1 MRRKQLYAI
10 ILAGALAASSA
21 PAAVFAAEGDVAATA
36 ETSEENPVDGETAA
50 ATEAPAEE
58 TPADTTAATET
69 PAEQAPAQEAAA
81 ATEAP
86 TQEAA
91 PSEQTQQTT
100 EETPAVQETPAAE
113 TGETTETE
121 GETEEL
127 ALGETTEQTAISITM
142 KAAEEGAEDKKVRYF
157 DTLQHAIDAA
167 PEYNAETNRGATVIE
182 VSGQIELE
190 NTVTVK
196 ANKKVCIRATN
207 AVTISRKAG
216 TLTADM
222 FQVSGENAELQ
233 FDVKED
239 AENASLTV
247 SGSLDEANTQ
257 VADGSIV
264 KVSEKGAFGIGTGV
278 TLEDNNTTASGGAIT
293 CDGGKVLLGGG
304 IVTANKGA
312 KGGVYSNTTVCVKG
326 GIIVKDNKNNQDAV
340 ANVFVELAA
349 DSIELAV
356 KVVGAFTETASI
368 GYTDAAP
375 AAGKNIITIG
385 EEEDG
390 NPLVTADEFKTAVTK
405 FLYDDSTKF
414 AFADLADGANTVAL
428 KEITTPEPEP
438 EPPKSTFKLVPK
450 QVQSSDWVDYS
461 TVTVSFN
468 TNEKCKYYVKYANSD
483 VIPKAEFDENKYKD
497 IIKTVDK
504 AGDVSFKPNNVPD
517 GDKAILVYA
526 KSEESGEIQSCKI
539 VLQNRPK
546 KAEVPF
552 KLSQEGNDTWLKNN
566 SKVLKELKLK
576 ATHNCKY
583 YYKVVPSGTTA
594 KSLKYNS
601 KEAKYSAKANET
613 FYIQNYEVKDADAA
627 LAILAKSTVDGTQQK
642 IVVEFKNRP
651 SVREAKKYS
660 VTDNKISGFENP
672 LKFFPSKLYTFT
684 VTEAG
689 MDNKNAVAGDERY
702 EYLYWSMSPE
712 GKNAQT
718 KKQIMSAK
726 GISDE
731 KEYPLYVFF
740 QKYRCNGEKWVKVG
754 SPEVLKTSFTSA
766 GYTKEELKAY
776 LEEQKEEGNEV
787 PGYENYPGV
796 GDDTGSGDDADA
808 ELTATAA
815 ASEKDAGSKSKSAV
829 STADESPIGTMS
841 ALAALSL
848 LAGGYIVVRK
858 RKKEE
863 L

>member
-58 TPADTTAATET
+58 TPADTTAATEA

-86 TQEAA
+86 AQEAA

-113 TGETTETE
+113 TSETTETE

-127 ALGETTEQTAISITM
+127 APGETTDQTAISITL
-142 KAAEEGAEDKKVRYF
+142 KATEEGQEDKVRYF

-233 FDVKED
+233 FDVKEG

-257 VADGSIV
+257 VVDGSIV

-278 TLEDNNTTASGGAIT
+278 TLKDNNTSADGGAIT
-293 CDGGKVLLGGG
+293 NKDGNVVLYGGTITGNTGVKGGG
-304 IVTANKGA
+304 IYTNTSINVQGTVVVNENKRGTEVSNICLDGATTMINVTDVLTGSDISFAHLNEADALTVVKAGVNSAGTALTADNFKTVIDANDE
-312 KGGVYSNTTVCVKG
+312 SNSQIKYEN
-326 GIIVKDNKNNQDAV
+326 KDAYTLN
-340 ANVFVELAA
+340 LAA
-349 DSIELAV
+349 DNLSAV
-356 KVVGAFTETASI
+356 LKKTEPVDPNPNPNPNPDPDSKP
-368 GYTDAAP
+368 DD
-375 AAGKNIITIG
+375 GKDDTKKESDSFKSEYKIT
-385 EEEDG
+385 
-390 NPLVTADEFKTAVTK
+390 K
-405 FLYDDSTKF
+405 
-414 AFADLADGANTVAL
+414 
-428 KEITTPEPEP
+428 
-438 EPPKSTFKLVPK
+438 
-450 QVQSSDWVDYS
+450 WVDYS
-461 TVTVSFN
+461 SLKMQVVSNKNCTAYFTLRKKNNTVSAVNTKTAKKVTLTAGKAQPLNMTLPGDSEYMLVGYYVFSDNSNKLESYTITGRPEKVRDPEKHTVDECTVT
-468 TNEKCKYYVKYANSD
+468 
-483 VIPKAEFDENKYKD
+483 
-497 IIKTVDK
+497 
-504 AGDVSFKPNNVPD
+504 G
-517 GDKAILVYA
+517 L
-526 KSEESGEIQSCKI
+526 ES
-539 VLQNRPK
+539 
-546 KAEVPF
+546 
-552 KLSQEGNDTWLKNN
+552 
-566 SKVLKELKLK
+566 
-576 ATHNCKY
+576 
-583 YYKVVPSGTTA
+583 
-594 KSLKYNS
+594 
-601 KEAKYSAKANET
+601 
-613 FYIQNYEVKDADAA
+613 
-627 LAILAKSTVDGTQQK
+627 
-642 IVVEFKNRP
+642 
-651 SVREAKKYS
+651 
-660 VTDNKISGFENP
+660 P
-672 LKFFPSKLYTFT
+672 LKFYPKMFYEFSATGAGQNSDKTP
-684 VTEAG
+684 VT
-689 MDNKNAVAGDERY
+689 GDEKY
-702 EYLYWSMSPE
+702 GPLYWSTH
-712 GKNAQT
+712 KNPTA
-718 KKQIMSAK
+718 KQQNKEWKIGSAK
-726 GISDE
+726 GISE
-731 KEYPLYVFF
+731 AGTYTMYVFF
-740 QKYRCNGEKWVKVG
+740 QKYTYKSDKWVEGKIESKAVQFQAA
-754 SPEVLKTSFTSA
+754 EI
-766 GYTKEELKAY
+766 TKDEW
-776 LEEQKEEGNEV
+776 
-787 PGYENYPGV
+787 ENYETENNITPV
-796 GDDTGSGDDADA
+796 PYNGDDTGSGDDADA
-808 ELTATAA
+808 ELTATAE

-863 L
+863 Q

>member
-50 ATEAPAEE
+50 ATEAPAEQ
-58 TPADTTAATET
+58 TPADATAATEA

-86 TQEAA
+86 AQEAA
-91 PSEQTQQTT
+91 PAEQTQQTT

-113 TGETTETE
+113 TSETTETE

-127 ALGETTEQTAISITM
+127 APGETTEQTAISITL
-142 KAAEEGAEDKKVRYF
+142 KATEEGQEDKVRYF

-257 VADGSIV
+257 VVDGSIV

-278 TLEDNNTTASGGAIT
+278 TLKDNNTRADGGAIT
-293 CDGGKVLLGGG
+293 NKDGNVVLYGGTITGNTGVKGGG
-304 IVTANKGA
+304 IYTNTSINVQGTVVVNENKRGTEVSNICLDGATTMINVTDVLTGSDISFAHLNEADALTVVKAGVNSAGTALTADNFKTVIDANDESKSQI
-312 KGGVYSNTTVCVKG
+312 KYEN
-326 GIIVKDNKNNQDAV
+326 KDAYTLN
-340 ANVFVELAA
+340 LAA
-349 DSIELAV
+349 DNLSAV
-356 KVVGAFTETASI
+356 LKKTGSVDPNPNPNPDPDPDTKP
-368 GYTDAAP
+368 DD
-375 AAGKNIITIG
+375 GKDDTKKESDSFKSEYKIT
-385 EEEDG
+385 
-390 NPLVTADEFKTAVTK
+390 K
-405 FLYDDSTKF
+405 
-414 AFADLADGANTVAL
+414 
-428 KEITTPEPEP
+428 
-438 EPPKSTFKLVPK
+438 
-450 QVQSSDWVDYS
+450 WVDYS
-461 TVTVSFN
+461 SLKMQVVSNKNCTAYFTLRKKNNTVSAVNTKTAKKVTLTAGKAQPLNMTLPGDSEYMLVGYYVFSDNSNKLESYTITGRPEKVRDPEKHTVDECTVT
-468 TNEKCKYYVKYANSD
+468 
-483 VIPKAEFDENKYKD
+483 
-497 IIKTVDK
+497 
-504 AGDVSFKPNNVPD
+504 G
-517 GDKAILVYA
+517 L
-526 KSEESGEIQSCKI
+526 ES
-539 VLQNRPK
+539 
-546 KAEVPF
+546 
-552 KLSQEGNDTWLKNN
+552 
-566 SKVLKELKLK
+566 
-576 ATHNCKY
+576 
-583 YYKVVPSGTTA
+583 
-594 KSLKYNS
+594 
-601 KEAKYSAKANET
+601 
-613 FYIQNYEVKDADAA
+613 
-627 LAILAKSTVDGTQQK
+627 
-642 IVVEFKNRP
+642 
-651 SVREAKKYS
+651 
-660 VTDNKISGFENP
+660 P
-672 LKFFPSKLYTFT
+672 LKFYPKMFYEFSATGAGQNSDKTP
-684 VTEAG
+684 VT
-689 MDNKNAVAGDERY
+689 GDEKY
-702 EYLYWSMSPE
+702 VPLYWSTH
-712 GKNAQT
+712 KNPTA
-718 KKQIMSAK
+718 KQQNKEWKIGSAK
-726 GISDE
+726 GISE
-731 KEYPLYVFF
+731 AGTYTMYVFF
-740 QKYRCNGEKWVKVG
+740 QKYTYKSDKWVEGKIESKAVQFQAA
-754 SPEVLKTSFTSA
+754 EI
-766 GYTKEELKAY
+766 TKDEW
-776 LEEQKEEGNEV
+776 
-787 PGYENYPGV
+787 ENYETENNITPV
-796 GDDTGSGDDADA
+796 PYNGDDTGSGDDADA
-808 ELTATAA
+808 ELTATAE

>member
-58 TPADTTAATET
+58 TPADTTAATEA

-86 TQEAA
+86 AQEAA

-113 TGETTETE
+113 TSETTETE

-127 ALGETTEQTAISITM
+127 APGETTDQTAISITL
-142 KAAEEGAEDKKVRYF
+142 KATEEGQEDKVRYF

-233 FDVKED
+233 FDVKEG

-257 VADGSIV
+257 VVDGSIV

-278 TLEDNNTTASGGAIT
+278 TLKDNNTSADGGAIT
-293 CDGGKVLLGGG
+293 NKDGNVVLYGGTITGNTGVKGGG
-304 IVTANKGA
+304 IYTNTSINVQGTVVVNENKRGTEVSNICLDGATTMINVTDVLTGSDISFAHLNEADALTVVKAGVNSAGTALTADNFKTVIDANDE
-312 KGGVYSNTTVCVKG
+312 SNSQIKYEN
-326 GIIVKDNKNNQDAV
+326 KDAYTLN
-340 ANVFVELAA
+340 LAA
-349 DSIELAV
+349 DNLSAV
-356 KVVGAFTETASI
+356 LKKTEPVDPNPNPNPNPDPDSKP
-368 GYTDAAP
+368 DD
-375 AAGKNIITIG
+375 GKDDTKKESDSFKSEYKIT
-385 EEEDG
+385 
-390 NPLVTADEFKTAVTK
+390 K
-405 FLYDDSTKF
+405 
-414 AFADLADGANTVAL
+414 
-428 KEITTPEPEP
+428 
-438 EPPKSTFKLVPK
+438 
-450 QVQSSDWVDYS
+450 WVDYS
-461 TVTVSFN
+461 SLKMQVVSNKNCTAYFTLRKKNNTVSAVNTKTAKKVTLTAGKAQPLNMTLPGDSEYMLVGYYVFSDNSNKLESYTITGRPEKVRDPEKHTVDECTVT
-468 TNEKCKYYVKYANSD
+468 
-483 VIPKAEFDENKYKD
+483 
-497 IIKTVDK
+497 
-504 AGDVSFKPNNVPD
+504 G
-517 GDKAILVYA
+517 L
-526 KSEESGEIQSCKI
+526 ES
-539 VLQNRPK
+539 
-546 KAEVPF
+546 
-552 KLSQEGNDTWLKNN
+552 
-566 SKVLKELKLK
+566 
-576 ATHNCKY
+576 
-583 YYKVVPSGTTA
+583 
-594 KSLKYNS
+594 
-601 KEAKYSAKANET
+601 
-613 FYIQNYEVKDADAA
+613 
-627 LAILAKSTVDGTQQK
+627 
-642 IVVEFKNRP
+642 
-651 SVREAKKYS
+651 
-660 VTDNKISGFENP
+660 P
-672 LKFFPSKLYTFT
+672 LKFYPKMFYEFSATGAGQNSDKTP
-684 VTEAG
+684 VT
-689 MDNKNAVAGDERY
+689 GDEKY
-702 EYLYWSMSPE
+702 VPLYWSTH
-712 GKNAQT
+712 KNPTA
-718 KKQIMSAK
+718 KQQNKEWKIGSAK
-726 GISDE
+726 GISE
-731 KEYPLYVFF
+731 AGTYTMYVFF
-740 QKYRCNGEKWVKVG
+740 QKYTYKSDKWVEGKIESKAVQFQAA
-754 SPEVLKTSFTSA
+754 EI
-766 GYTKEELKAY
+766 TKDEW
-776 LEEQKEEGNEV
+776 
-787 PGYENYPGV
+787 ENYETENNITPV
-796 GDDTGSGDDADA
+796 PYNGDDTGSGDDADA
-808 ELTATAA
+808 ELTATAE

-863 L
+863 Q

>member
-58 TPADTTAATET
+58 TPAEETPADTTAATEA

-86 TQEAA
+86 AQEAA

-113 TGETTETE
+113 TSETTETE

-127 ALGETTEQTAISITM
+127 APGETTDQTAISITL
-142 KAAEEGAEDKKVRYF
+142 KATEEGQEDKVRYF

-233 FDVKED
+233 FDVKEG

-257 VADGSIV
+257 VVDGSIV

-278 TLEDNNTTASGGAIT
+278 TLKDNNTSADGGAIT
-293 CDGGKVLLGGG
+293 NKDGNVVLYGGTITGNTGVKGGG
-304 IVTANKGA
+304 IYTNTSINVQGTVVVNENKRGTEVSNICLDGATTMINVTDVLTGSDISFAHLNEADALTVVKAGVNSAGTALTADNFKTVIDANDE
-312 KGGVYSNTTVCVKG
+312 SNSQIKYEN
-326 GIIVKDNKNNQDAV
+326 KDAYTLN
-340 ANVFVELAA
+340 LAA
-349 DSIELAV
+349 DNLSAV
-356 KVVGAFTETASI
+356 LKKTEPV
-368 GYTDAAP
+368 DP
-375 AAGKNIITIG
+375 NPNPNPNPDPDPKPDDGKDDTKKESDSFKSEYKIT
-385 EEEDG
+385 
-390 NPLVTADEFKTAVTK
+390 K
-405 FLYDDSTKF
+405 
-414 AFADLADGANTVAL
+414 
-428 KEITTPEPEP
+428 
-438 EPPKSTFKLVPK
+438 
-450 QVQSSDWVDYS
+450 WVDYS
-461 TVTVSFN
+461 SLKMQVVSNKNCTAYFTLRKKNNTVSAVNTKTAKKVTLTAGKAQPLNMTLPGDSEYMLVGYYVFSDNSNKLESYTITGRPEKVRDPEKHTVDECTVT
-468 TNEKCKYYVKYANSD
+468 
-483 VIPKAEFDENKYKD
+483 
-497 IIKTVDK
+497 
-504 AGDVSFKPNNVPD
+504 G
-517 GDKAILVYA
+517 L
-526 KSEESGEIQSCKI
+526 ES
-539 VLQNRPK
+539 
-546 KAEVPF
+546 
-552 KLSQEGNDTWLKNN
+552 
-566 SKVLKELKLK
+566 
-576 ATHNCKY
+576 
-583 YYKVVPSGTTA
+583 
-594 KSLKYNS
+594 
-601 KEAKYSAKANET
+601 
-613 FYIQNYEVKDADAA
+613 
-627 LAILAKSTVDGTQQK
+627 
-642 IVVEFKNRP
+642 
-651 SVREAKKYS
+651 
-660 VTDNKISGFENP
+660 P
-672 LKFFPSKLYTFT
+672 LKFYPKMFYEFSATGAGQNSDKTP
-684 VTEAG
+684 VT
-689 MDNKNAVAGDERY
+689 GDEKY
-702 EYLYWSMSPE
+702 VPLYWSTH
-712 GKNAQT
+712 KNPTA
-718 KKQIMSAK
+718 KQQNKEWKIGSAK
-726 GISDE
+726 GISE
-731 KEYPLYVFF
+731 AGTYTMYVFF
-740 QKYRCNGEKWVKVG
+740 QKYTYKSDKWVEGKIESKAVQFQAA
-754 SPEVLKTSFTSA
+754 EI
-766 GYTKEELKAY
+766 TKDEW
-776 LEEQKEEGNEV
+776 
-787 PGYENYPGV
+787 ENYETENNITPV
-796 GDDTGSGDDADA
+796 PYNGDDTGSGDDADA
-808 ELTATAA
+808 ELTATAE

-863 L
+863 Q